1 MPKSGGP
8 GKSTSTFN
16 PNKKGLKN
24 KNDKNKFGTSSS
36 NGKGKGLN
44 GMKPTVWPPT
54 GDPGRG
60 NPYCMNCT
68 GTANLNVEKIEL

>member
-16 PNKKGLKN
+16 PNKKGLKS

-44 GMKPTVWPPT
+44 GVKPAGGGDYPDPPCSWCCI
-54 GDPGRG
+54 GPG
-60 NPYCMNCT
+60 
-68 GTANLNVEKIEL
+68 AADLNSENIEL

>member
-16 PNKKGLKN
+16 PNKKGLKS

-36 NGKGKGLN
+36 NGRGKGLN
-44 GMKPTVWPPT
+44 GMKPTIWPPP
-54 GDPGRG
+54 DSR
-60 NPYCMNCT
+60 NPYCVSCT